1 MMQFKKTLM
10 MLILSS
16 SIGSTEINMDT
27 QTYIEEYKKQD
38 NVQTTSSGIVYK
50 LIEKGD
56 GDVSPNPAQTVTVH
70 YEGKLINGEVFDSS
84 FKRGT
89 PARFGLNQVIPGW
102 TEGLQLMHVGDT
114 MELVIPPELAYG
126 PQGINGVIPGNSTL
140 VFKVQLIDIQ

>member
-1 MMQFKKTLM
+1 
-10 MLILSS
+10 
-16 SIGSTEINMDT
+16 MDT
-27 QTYIEEYKKQD
+27 QSFLDDYKNQD
-38 NVQTTSSGIVYK
+38 NVQTTDSGIVYR

-56 GDVSPNPAQTVTVH
+56 GDVSPNPTQTVTVH

-89 PARFGLNQVIPGW
+89 PAKFGLNQVIPGW

-114 MELVIPPELAYG
+114 MELVIPPNLAYG
-126 PQGINGVIPGNSTL
+126 AQGINGVIPGNSTL

>member
-27 QTYIEEYKKQD
+27 QAYIEEYKKHE
-38 NVQTTSSGIVYK
+38 NVQTTSTGIVYR

-56 GDVSPNPAQTVTVH
+56 GEVSPNPAQTVTVH

-89 PARFGLNQVIPGW
+89 PAKFGLNQVISGW

-126 PQGINGVIPGNSTL
+126 AQGINGVIPGNSTL

>member
-1 MMQFKKTLM
+1 MF
-10 MLILSS
+10 LIAS
-16 SIGSTEINMDT
+16 SICSMEINMDT
-27 QTYIEEYKKQD
+27 QTFLDEYKKQD
-38 NVQTTSSGIVYK
+38 NVNTTDSGIVYR

-56 GDVSPNPAQTVTVH
+56 NDVSPTPDQTVTVH

-89 PARFGLNQVIPGW
+89 PAKFGLNQVIPGW

-114 MELVIPPELAYG
+114 MEIVIPPNLAYG

-140 VFKVQLIDIQ
+140 VFKVQLIDIHY